1 MLYSNYKGGYT
12 LKFLVGIGPC
22 GAVYFRSK
30 PYGGSCSDAFITVD
44 SGFLDLVKPG
54 DIIMADKGSPGIKSG
69 AEEAHAVLVIPPF
82 LQGHGQFTD
91 SEILETYNIAQVRI
105 HVERIIQRIKTNNIL
120 NLRVPTEVIAKMSDV
135 FHVCCVLTNLQSPI
149 IDEERADSTMYFAND
164 FVLQCAAGST
174 A

>member
-12 LKFLVGIGPC
+12 LKFLVGISPC
-22 GAVYFRSK
+22 GAVCFRSK
-30 PYGGSCSDAFITVD
+30 AYGGRCSDAFITVD
-44 SGFLDLVKPG
+44 SGFLDLVMPG

-69 AEEAHAVLVIPPF
+69 VEEAHAVLVIPPF

-105 HVERIIQRIKTNNIL
+105 HVERIIQLIKTYNIL

-149 IDEERADSTMYFAND
+149 IDEEHADSTM
-164 FVLQCAAGST
+164 
-174 A
+174 